1 MDIIK
6 VSTLA
11 ELKKAEKDQA
21 NEIIVEGELAQKLY
35 KVRKLKKI
43 TKGIGLLGLT
53 VLAVALGAAT
63 ISAPVTGGLSYYAVT
78 SAVTLTGAEIS
89 MIILASSLGIAL
101 IMAIHKDY
109 DEIDYSEGHLHL
121 KRKAK

>member
-63 ISAPVTGGLSYYAVT
+63 ISAPVTGGLSYAVT